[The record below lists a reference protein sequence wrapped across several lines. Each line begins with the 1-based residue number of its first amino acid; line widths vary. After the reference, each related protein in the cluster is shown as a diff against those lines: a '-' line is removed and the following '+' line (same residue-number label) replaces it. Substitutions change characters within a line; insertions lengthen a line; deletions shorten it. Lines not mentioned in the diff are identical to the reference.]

1 MWQRQEKSKTAAA
14 KDRKKP
20 KDKMLEWLMTL
31 WKCLNEQKLHFK
43 ACEETECKD
52 EKEQGSQGNLS
63 LPLM

>member
-1 MWQRQEKSKTAAA
+1 MI
-14 KDRKKP
+14 
-20 KDKMLEWLMTL
+20 L